1 MIMKLKNTPKDTA
14 QISTPKP
21 PKMRQ
26 QFDDTFRRHAVALVQ
41 GGRPVSEVAKE
52 LGLSVYSLYEW
63 QRKFRRQVDVHAPI
77 PKTVEGL
84 EVEIERLREA
94 LNRSQL
100 REEILK
106 KSLGIFAESPAN
118 PSPFS
123 RR

>member
-1 MIMKLKNTPKDTA
+1 MIMKLKNIPKETV
-14 QISTPKP
+14 QISAPQPSKT
-21 PKMRQ
+21 RR
-26 QFDDTFRRHAVALVQ
+26 QFDDAFRRHAVALIQ
-41 GGRPVSEVAKE
+41 SGRSVSEVAKE
-52 LGLSVYSLYEW
+52 LGVSPYSLYEW

-77 PKTVEGL
+77 PKTMEGL

-118 PSPFS
+118 PLSFS

>member
-1 MIMKLKNTPKDTA
+1 MKLKNIPKDTA
-14 QISTPKP
+14 QISTPMPTKR
-21 PKMRQ
+21 RQ
-26 QFDDTFRRHAVALVQ
+26 QFDETFRRHAVALVQ
-41 GGRPVSEVAKE
+41 SGRPVSAVAKE
-52 LGLSVYSLYEW
+52 LGVSPYSIYEW

-77 PKTVEGL
+77 PKTVQGL

>member
-1 MIMKLKNTPKDTA
+1 MIMRLKNPPQEA
-14 QISTPKP
+14 VQNSTSKP
-21 PKMRQ
+21 PKKRQ
-26 QFDDTFRRHAVALVQ
+26 QFDETFRRHAVALVQ
-41 GGRPVSEVAKE
+41 NGRRVSEVAKE
-52 LGLSVYSLYEW
+52 LGVSPYSIYEW
-63 QRKFRRQVDVHAPI
+63 QRKFRRQVDIHAPL

-94 LNRSQL
+94 LNRSQM

-106 KSLGIFAESPAN
+106 KSLGIFAEAPAH